1 MEYISLKKLYY
12 KDNQNHQQRFNAPFT
27 EHINIPIRQYNR
39 NKVYPA
45 FFCLTKEIAKLQE
58 NILSA
63 NNKLLQIVDV
73 TPEIVLNQLALLC
86 IINEVKSSNEIE
98 GVHSTKREL
107 MDAMSSLKKGTRYV
121 STIYKYHLLTNQKEI
136 PFATCHDLRQFYDE
150 FAHDEV
156 ITENAANRLDGN
168 IFRAGS
174 VDIEAPTGK
183 SIHRGVYPE
192 SKIIAYMETLLGIFN
207 DKDLPVLIS
216 TALCHYLL
224 AYIHPF
230 YDGNGRTARF
240 LTSYQLTQVL
250 HYTVALRLSI
260 TIKKNRKD
268 YYDLFS
274 LTDDE
279 NNCGDLTPF
288 LTGFLQIIH
297 RAVNDT
303 IALLQRKLAQY
314 KKNLA
319 ILEQISKD
327 ALSQDIYKLLF
338 QASLLYGQGITMQE
352 LSKLLDKSTN
362 TIKSRLQAMPNE
374 HIIIIQRNRKK
385 FYKLNLLLLKK

>member
-1 MEYISLKKLYY
+1 MKYISLKKLYY
-12 KDNQNHQQRFNAPFT
+12 KDNQNHQQTYQQRFNAPFT

-73 TPEIVLNQLALLC
+73 TPEIVLKQLALLC
-86 IINEVKSSNEIE
+86 IIDEVKSSNEIE
-98 GVHSTKREL
+98 GVHSTRREL

-216 TALCHYLL
+216 TALCHYLF

-288 LTGFLQIIH
+288 VTGFLHITHQT
-297 RAVNDT
+297 VNDT

-314 KKNLA
+314 KRKLA
-319 ILEQISKD
+319 IMEQISKD

-352 LSKLLDKSTN
+352 LSKLLDKSPN

-374 HIIIIQRNRKK
+374 HIIIMQPN
-385 FYKLNLLLLKK
+385 